1 MEDIDIE
8 LEPGME
14 SEQLS
19 ESEIDEILGTEHEAP
34 GTGDVMSEDIT
45 ASEPATDLSS
55 FKKKRLAAKKKTTE
69 AKKRAIQTEQ
79 HRQQEQRAY
88 EEALR
93 NEQEEF
99 IKRESMYTNADRE
112 FTGHE
117 LEQTNFTKPESTPTN
132 HNNEFREREFA
143 QRDTRPE
150 YTEYKFTESETVDK
164 FTERE
169 FIPTN
174 EGREYTE
181 GEFMPVQQTDF
192 TDSKP
197 IPENSHED
205 YTERKFTKPETN
217 RDFMESEPVPA
228 DTRLEYTK
236 NKLTEP
242 ETNNNY
248 TERESVP
255 ANDDIEF
262 TEHKTIPFKTGAK
275 FTDSKITNHQP
286 EYIQVPADEVTKR
299 EPVFNSY
306 MDKNIRQRPER
317 YEESAQDPVTY
328 EKENMSADMN
338 SYTERYAYPVKE
350 TEPLF
355 TEFKKSEA
363 VLSKHKEQYFS
374 DNVKGNDSDVTPND
388 YRETKPSA
396 NEKESTA
403 TAGTFKGTDNKEPT
417 GTDISGGR
425 DVISRDTHEQKT
437 NKEDDNKLS
446 TEVTET
452 EAASGRELQ
461 EATKRKF
468 TRDGGKFVEQFAN
481 AGKVIVVTAADEV
494 LSQDESG
501 TVEMVKK
508 SHHYVQTVADFAG
521 FFGSSDAYN
530 IVLDKDLHLASA
542 ASKVGE
548 LISDGK
554 LKLSDLSAPDL
565 PDKLK
570 ELGLS
575 KKDIRRITHN
585 SCDIKDMFTARE
597 AMLSYNTA
605 TGKLGD
611 QAVDFFQSREYFHTG
626 IFTKDF
632 TGSARTYFAGH
643 KDDLLRKLNPAGMTE
658 KELKRLLKDKKIELS
673 PVDRSIV
680 NLLYRSKRNARI
692 KGRNARAHGLKN
704 KLFAAGNIIKNQFMK
719 MDDPAVDGMRLTG
732 QVLNGLKTGWSVAGF
747 GVHATVAVGS
757 VAGKVVFKNP
767 ASRFVGRQ
775 IKKGGKIVKSTVKTK
790 VGSTKTVKTLLEKKK
805 AAVKTVNQ
813 AKNVI
818 NANKGV
824 KTVKSV
830 VGSGRKGAHNVSR
843 TGKKI
848 TRTVRRVGGQVGRVA
863 RAPLVVFKPIA
874 FIGRGLNAIR
884 EFIKKKILIPIC
896 GVILFI
902 LLASMGLSALS
913 GAMMS
918 LIETSSKVVLLKEE
932 DMQAL
937 VDELNSNNQN
947 IYDGALAKAK
957 EAPPAGTTVY
967 DGVGLYAYGSPRSEN
982 DETSEWYH
990 HSGQLIDKS
999 KLNGWHVYYLDSE
1012 GNVIGN
1018 NVNNTKDI
1026 ICLAATM
1033 MENSTDKLQVYRH
1046 ICNDIW
1052 QGMKPVVTTQI
1063 SDIYHTEYSTD
1074 QYPFDGSKYYCNDA
1088 DFYNRYRA
1096 SKDGGVCFYEYP
1108 ATEHSEPANDEGYI
1122 CTGSGC
1128 EYEEWDEWVLICEED
1143 EHTHGSGCDT
1153 RDCSHTHD
1161 LSCLRGC
1168 THSHDDSCC
1177 SKSEHTHSREAGC
1190 YRHDFH
1196 RDYYCPGH
1204 DALHVSYGYQDINVY
1219 VTLLQ
1224 KEDMYE
1230 ADTTAD
1236 KSTFTFKVPT
1246 NYECTTFET
1255 RTATVSYNTYFP
1267 DGYKMRMKHFNNH
1280 GFWDYEKHQRFASI
1294 SADSGNLSC
1303 DIDRIEGT
1311 AFVKGTD
1318 ADNRCAGAIEQC
1330 DLFFSTDWFEAY
1342 GVQVYTVD
1350 SGLSVGGTLS
1360 DEEIA
1365 ALQEKINNQF
1375 GSIDAAR
1382 SELVNFALDKVGA
1395 IKYWWGGKPSGKSW
1409 DFKWG
1414 TIAPASDSYYASNAA
1429 KGRKVYGLDCSGFV
1443 GWCYWNVFDVQPGLS
1458 TANFTT
1464 SLGLSQISFSDMR
1477 PGDIGLEN
1485 RPGSKTNHIG
1495 IFVGYDENGKAM
1507 WVHCNGSTGDVAV
1520 NNTNCFRL
1528 YYQLIP

>member
-8 LEPGME
+8 LEPGTE

-19 ESEIDEILGTEHEAP
+19 ESEIDEILGTEYDAAGADTDFP
-34 GTGDVMSEDIT
+34 EDTT

-55 FKKKRLAAKKKTTE
+55 FKKKRLAEKKKAAE
-69 AKKRAIQTEQ
+69 AKKRAMQTEQ

-88 EEALR
+88 EESLH
-93 NEQEEF
+93 NEQELYLSTEPYSERTQPERKESIYMPGHRPERADF
-99 IKRESMYTNADRE
+99 TEPSPTQTYNPVDYTKRKSDDPKTNME
-112 FTGHE
+112 FTE
-117 LEQTNFTKPESTPTN
+117 YDFSTMDY
-132 HNNEFREREFA
+132 R
-143 QRDTRPE
+143 
-150 YTEYKFTESETVDK
+150 TESDIQDYSAPGKKSNSEPIPKNNHADY
-164 FTERE
+164 TERE
-169 FIPTN
+169 FTPTDIQTD
-174 EGREYTE
+174 YTE
-181 GEFMPVQQTDF
+181 HRFNEPSTNISFSETESTPANNGINFTKRKTVILESNTEF

-197 IPENSHED
+197 MD
-205 YTERKFTKPETN
+205 YH
-217 RDFMESEPVPA
+217 A
-228 DTRLEYTK
+228 GY
-236 NKLTEP
+236 
-242 ETNNNY
+242 
-248 TERESVP
+248 
-255 ANDDIEF
+255 
-262 TEHKTIPFKTGAK
+262 EH
-275 FTDSKITNHQP
+275 
-286 EYIQVPADEVTKR
+286 IQILADEVTEK

-306 MDKNIRQRPER
+306 MNGNIRQRPER
-317 YEESAQDPVTY
+317 CEESAKDPVTY

-338 SYTERYAYPVKE
+338 SHTKRYAYPVKE
-350 TEPLF
+350 TEPTF
-355 TEFKKSEA
+355 VEPKKSEA
-363 VLSKHKEQYFS
+363 VLPERKEIHI
-374 DNVKGNDSDVTPND
+374 SDVKENKSIISD
-388 YRETKPSA
+388 YNHHEINSSSVSGTGSERTTEKSA
-396 NEKESTA
+396 
-403 TAGTFKGTDNKEPT
+403 TFKGMDNKEPI
-417 GTDISGGR
+417 GTDTSGG
-425 DVISRDTHEQKT
+425 INHIPQNTEKQKV
-437 NKEDDNKLS
+437 NKDENKVS

-461 EATKRKF
+461 EAAKRKF
-468 TRDGGKFVEQFAN
+468 TREGGKFIEQFAY
-481 AGKVIVVTAADEV
+481 AGRVIVATAADEV
-494 LSQDESG
+494 LSQDESE

-508 SHHYVQTVADFAG
+508 SHHYAQTVADFAG

-542 ASKVGE
+542 AGKVDE

-554 LKLSDLSAPDL
+554 LKLSDLSASDL
-565 PDKLK
+565 RDKLQ

-575 KKDIRRITHN
+575 KRDIRRITHN
-585 SCDIKDMFTARE
+585 SCDIKDMLTARE

-605 TGKLGD
+605 TGKLD
-611 QAVDFFQSREYFHTG
+611 DKAVDFFQSREYFHTG

-632 TGSARTYFAGH
+632 TGSARNYFVGH
-643 KDDLLRKLNPAGMTE
+643 KDDLLRRLNPAGMTE
-658 KELKRLLKDKKIELS
+658 KELKRLLRDKKIELS
-673 PVDRSIV
+673 PVDRSII

-692 KGRNARAHGLKN
+692 KGRNAKAHGLKN
-704 KLFAAGNIIKNQFMK
+704 KLFAAGNIVKNQFMK
-719 MDDPAVDGMRLTG
+719 IDDPAVDGMRLTG
-732 QVLNGLKTGWSVAGF
+732 QVLNGLRTGWSVAGF

-757 VAGKVVFKNP
+757 FAGKVVFKNP
-767 ASRFVGRQ
+767 DSRFVGRQ

-790 VGSTKTVKTLLEKKK
+790 VGSTKGVKVLLEKKK
-805 AAVKTVNQ
+805 AVVKTVNQ
-813 AKNVI
+813 AKSVI

-830 VGSGRKGAHNVSR
+830 VGSVRKGARNVSR

-848 TRTVRRVGGQVGRVA
+848 SRTVKRVGGQVGRVV

-874 FIGRGLNAIR
+874 LVGRGLNVIR

-937 VDELNSNNQN
+937 VDELNGNTQN
-947 IYDGALAKAK
+947 IYDGGLAKAK
-957 EAPPAGTTVY
+957 AAPPAGTTVY

-990 HSGQLIDKS
+990 HSGQPIDKS

-1018 NVNNTKDI
+1018 NINNTKDI

-1128 EYEEWDEWVLICEED
+1128 EYEEWDEWVLTCTKE
-1143 EHTHGSGCDT
+1143 EHTHGSGCDS
-1153 RDCSHTHD
+1153 RDCNHHHD
-1161 LSCLRGC
+1161 ISCLRGC
-1168 THSHDDSCC
+1168 THTHDDSCC
-1177 SKSEHTHSREAGC
+1177 SKEEHTHSREAGC

-1204 DALHVSYGYQDINVY
+1204 DALHCSYGYRDINVY

-1267 DGYKMRMKHFNNH
+1267 DGYKMRMKHFVNH
-1280 GFWDYEKHQRFASI
+1280 GFWDYENHQKFASI

-1303 DIDRIEGT
+1303 NIDRIEGT

-1318 ADNRCAGAIEQC
+1318 ADKRCAGAIEQC

-1365 ALQEKINNQF
+1365 ALQEKISNQF

-1382 SELVNFALDKVGA
+1382 SQLVNFALDKVGA
-1395 IKYWWGGKPSGKSW
+1395 IKYWWGGKPSGKGW
-1409 DFKWG
+1409 DSKWG
-1414 TIAPASDSYYASNAA
+1414 TTAPANDAYYASNLA

-1464 SLGLSQISFSDMR
+1464 LLGLSQISFSDMR